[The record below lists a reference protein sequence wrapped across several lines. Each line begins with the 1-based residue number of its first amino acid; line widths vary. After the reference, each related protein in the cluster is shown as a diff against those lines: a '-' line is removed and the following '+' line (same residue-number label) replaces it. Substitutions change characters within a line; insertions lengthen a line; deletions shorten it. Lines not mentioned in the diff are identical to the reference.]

1 MINEP
6 IEPSHAQRSKA
17 LAQAARDRIFRSF
30 TNVDAARAAI
40 PFELARVEDCS
51 RPEERSR
58 NEPATAEDSIRGRNH
73 ESGREEAGRIAPA

>member
-30 TNVDAARAAI
+30 TNVDAARLAV
-40 PFELARVEDCS
+40 PFEIARVEDCS
-51 RPEERSR
+51 RPEEWLRSSMVSP
-58 NEPATAEDSIRGRNH
+58 E
-73 ESGREEAGRIAPA
+73 RE